1 MRLLAPLAAVCMLAA
16 AFVAPAAAAAQPA
29 TRAVTIRDFLY
40 APATVNVKAG
50 DTVTWKNDGKT
61 DHTGTGKGFDTG
73 VLSPGTSASFTFKDA
88 GTFAYTCMIHP
99 KMKGTVKVAAAKSR
113 KRGRSRGG
121 RRGGGAGSKRSK
133 RSPSRGT
140 RLPKT
145 GGEELR
151 LAGIGALLLALGAAA
166 QLGLARRRDAR

>member
-16 AFVAPAAAAAQPA
+16 AFVAPAAAAAQPT
-29 TRAVTIRDFLY
+29 TRAVTIRDFLF
-40 APATVNVKAG
+40 APGTVNLKAG

-61 DHTGTGKGFDTG
+61 DHTATGKSFDTG
-73 VLSPGTSASFTFKDA
+73 VLSSGTSGSFTFNDA
-88 GTFAYTCMIHP
+88 GTFAYACMIHP
-99 KMKGTVKVAAAKSR
+99 NMKGTVKVAAAKSR
-113 KRGRSRGG
+113 KGGRSRGG
-121 RRGGGAGSKRSK
+121 RKRSK
-133 RSPSRGT
+133 PSAPRGT